1 MQPQEVADR
10 IRTEVLR
17 FVVGKEDVVE
27 HMLEAL
33 IAGGHVL
40 LEGPP
45 GVGKTT
51 LAKSFAFAIGGE
63 FKRIQLTPDLLPADV
78 LGTSVYDLKS
88 QEFVTR
94 FGPVFANV
102 VMADELNRA
111 TPRTQSAFLEAM
123 QERQVTIDLK
133 SHPLPQPF
141 MVIATQIPTG
151 GAGTYPLTETQV
163 DRFAMKLDMGI
174 PTRSE
179 ETTIITRADEI
190 ENQVAK
196 PQVSS
201 EQLFS
206 ISSAAASVRVSDS
219 VKDYIIS
226 LVEGARAVKGLSV
239 PVSPRASIWLFRLSR
254 ASALLQGRTFVIPD
268 DVKAL
273 VVPVMEHRLL
283 LAYESQALS
292 TRPRD
297 VLTSIIET
305 VTVPKE

>member
-1 MQPQEVADR
+1 
-10 IRTEVLR
+10 
-17 FVVGKEDVVE
+17 VGKEDVVE

-133 SHPLPQPF
+133 SHPLP
-141 MVIATQIPTG
+141 
-151 GAGTYPLTETQV
+151 
-163 DRFAMKLDMGI
+163 
-174 PTRSE
+174 
-179 ETTIITRADEI
+179 
-190 ENQVAK
+190 
-196 PQVSS
+196 
-201 EQLFS
+201 
-206 ISSAAASVRVSDS
+206 
-219 VKDYIIS
+219 
-226 LVEGARAVKGLSV
+226 
-239 PVSPRASIWLFRLSR
+239 SPSW
-254 ASALLQGRTFVIPD
+254 
-268 DVKAL
+268 
-273 VVPVMEHRLL
+273 
-283 LAYESQALS
+283 
-292 TRPRD
+292 
-297 VLTSIIET
+297 
-305 VTVPKE
+305 

>member
-1 MQPQEVADR
+1 M
-10 IRTEVLR
+10 
-17 FVVGKEDVVE
+17 GKEDVVE

-133 SHPLPQPF
+133 SHPLP
-141 MVIATQIPTG
+141 
-151 GAGTYPLTETQV
+151 
-163 DRFAMKLDMGI
+163 
-174 PTRSE
+174 
-179 ETTIITRADEI
+179 
-190 ENQVAK
+190 
-196 PQVSS
+196 
-201 EQLFS
+201 
-206 ISSAAASVRVSDS
+206 
-219 VKDYIIS
+219 
-226 LVEGARAVKGLSV
+226 
-239 PVSPRASIWLFRLSR
+239 SPSW
-254 ASALLQGRTFVIPD
+254 
-268 DVKAL
+268 
-273 VVPVMEHRLL
+273 
-283 LAYESQALS
+283 
-292 TRPRD
+292 
-297 VLTSIIET
+297 
-305 VTVPKE
+305 